1 MTDSGQ
7 AQNNYLLFLE
17 DVSKSYGSKMVLN
30 DIDLAVTQGEFCTV
44 VGPSGCGKSTLL
56 RLILGQE
63 QPTSGRM
70 LMQGKPIGFPG
81 PDRGI
86 VYQRYSLFPHLSI
99 LDNIVLGKQLSNSIL
114 SSFRNR
120 KTDREEALSY
130 LESVQLAEHAH
141 KYPHQLSGGMQ
152 QRVAIAQ
159 ALIMKPVIL
168 MMDEPFGA
176 LDPGTREMM
185 QILILELW
193 EAYNMTIF
201 FVTHDLEEAVFVG
214 TRILVLSQ
222 FYTHE
227 EDEFPGTGKGAR
239 IVADHPLHGEKAL
252 STKVKTTAAF
262 GQLIQ
267 EIRAEGFD
275 PEYLQHAREFN
286 LKHQDSFITFTA
298 SPQPPERK

>member
-1 MTDSGQ
+1 MTDSEKGK
-7 AQNNYLLFLE
+7 NNYLLYLE
-17 DVSKSYGSKMVLN
+17 DVSKSYGSKTVLN
-30 DIDLAVTQGEFCTV
+30 DIDLAVRQGEFCTV

-63 QPTSGRM
+63 QPTGGQM

-99 LDNIVLGKQLSNSIL
+99 LDNILLGKQLSRSIL
-114 SSFRNR
+114 RSIRNR
-120 KTDREEALSY
+120 KNDREEALRY
-130 LESVQLAEHAH
+130 LESIQLAEHAH
-141 KYPHQLSGGMQ
+141 KYPHQLSGGMR

-159 ALIMKPVIL
+159 ALIMKPTIL

-193 EAYNMTIF
+193 EEYNMTIF

-227 EDEFPGTGKGAR
+227 EDYVSGTGKGAR

-252 STKVKTTAAF
+252 STKVKTTAEF

-267 EIRAEGFD
+267 EIRSQGFD
-275 PEYLQHAREFN
+275 PEYLQNAREFN
-286 LKHQDSFITFTA
+286 LKHPDSFITFTEI
-298 SPQPPERK
+298 P